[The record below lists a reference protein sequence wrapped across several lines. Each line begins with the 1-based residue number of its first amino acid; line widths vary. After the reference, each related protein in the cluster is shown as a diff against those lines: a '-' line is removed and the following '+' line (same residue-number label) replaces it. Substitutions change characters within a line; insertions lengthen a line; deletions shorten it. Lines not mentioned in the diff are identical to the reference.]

1 MTIVLIAVAALL
13 ALAVLIV
20 AGLALFAA
28 FIARAVEK
36 AVRPLGN
43 FIDLDGNRIHYVDR
57 GRGPTIVMIHGLTGQ
72 LRHFTYALMDLLTD
86 EFRVIALDRPGSG
99 YSRRAN
105 AASARLTAQGDLIA
119 KFIQTI
125 GVERPLVVGHSLG
138 GAISLAIALNHPECA
153 GGFALVAP
161 LTHPQDEAPAPFRGL
176 VIQSNWI
183 RKLVAW
189 TIATPVSIR
198 RGQQTLAFVFGPEKP
213 PADFP
218 TKAGG
223 LLTLR
228 PKNFIGAS
236 QDVIGVALD
245 LPAMVER
252 YSSIAAPIA
261 ILFGKDDGILNYQ
274 ANGTL
279 MQNKVPGL
287 TVELMP
293 GGHMLPITVPKAT
306 AEFIKA
312 AARKFAIS

>member
-1 MTIVLIAVAALL
+1 MTIVLIVIAALL

-119 KFIQTI
+119 KFIQTM